1 MLYCN
6 VEQIALKYISICGTV
21 PVKKRQIQLIRR
33 SDGYYQS
40 SISTSYFC
48 NVALFSFLP
57 REIVQ
62 EDNDYIMPSTE
73 LF

>member
-6 VEQIALKYISICGTV
+6 VEQIALQIFQSAV
-21 PVKKRQIQLIRR
+21 PDRWRRDKFNEYEGQTDIIRVQ
-33 SDGYYQS
+33 YQHH
-40 SISTSYFC
+40 TS
-48 NVALFSFLP
+48 VMLQQFSFLP

-62 EDNDYIMPSTE
+62 EENDYIMPSTE